1 MKIEPRM
8 DLTELAQHMGR
19 ATPAEARRMRELL
32 LESPRGRTEDFTGA
46 EWAALVLR
54 AAAGGGEGAQP
65 GAPEPD
71 P

>member
-1 MKIEPRM
+1 
-8 DLTELAQHMGR
+8 
-19 ATPAEARRMRELL
+19 MRELL

-54 AAAGGGEGAQP
+54 AAAGGGEGAQAV
-65 GAPEPD
+65 APEPD

>member
-1 MKIEPRM
+1 MKIEPQM

-19 ATPAEARRMRELL
+19 ATPAEARRMRALL

-54 AAAGGGEGAQP
+54 AAAGRGEGAQP
-65 GAPEPD
+65 GVPEPD